1 VEREYGRRNGAL
13 LTILHK
19 PREVDQE
26 IIVIV
31 LVILYTHCCNKQLHI
46 VQNIHQES
54 KSNGQRL
61 PSTTSYLT
69 VFRKRQKMVENGTGN
84 DESLT
89 GCNIDR
95 TTNTATRNTAKLSV

>member
-26 IIVIV
+26 II
-31 LVILYTHCCNKQLHI
+31 LTFYTHCFNKELHV
-46 VQNIHQES
+46 VQNIHQGS

-69 VFRKRQKMVENGTGN
+69 VFRKRQKMVENGIGN
-84 DESLT
+84 DESIT

-95 TTNTATRNTAKLSV
+95 TTNTANRNTAELSV